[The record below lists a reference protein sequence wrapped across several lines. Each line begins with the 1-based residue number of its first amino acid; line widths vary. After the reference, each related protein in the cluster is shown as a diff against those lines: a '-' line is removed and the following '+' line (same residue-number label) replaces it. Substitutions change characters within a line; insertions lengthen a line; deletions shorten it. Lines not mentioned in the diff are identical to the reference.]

1 MKSQDKIVFLEDDST
16 VSILGEVQQET
27 AAPFSSAISVRSAIL
42 AAGGFKSTGDR
53 KNVFVVYQNG
63 KVKGTSSFLFFRFH
77 PKLEPGA
84 AIVVP
89 QKEAKRTFNIQET
102 IGLASTLASLALI
115 VNTFTKNN

>member
-1 MKSQDKIVFLEDDST
+1 M
-16 VSILGEVQQET
+16 GEVQQET
-27 AAPFSSAISVRSAIL
+27 SAPFFKGTSVRRAIL
-42 AAGGFKSTGDR
+42 AAGGFKSTGDK

-89 QKEAKRTFNIQET
+89 LKEARQPFNIQET

-115 VNTFTKNN
+115 VNTLTKTNN

>member
-1 MKSQDKIVFLEDDST
+1 MNLIHL
-16 VSILGEVQQET
+16 
-27 AAPFSSAISVRSAIL
+27 
-42 AAGGFKSTGDR
+42 
-53 KNVFVVYQNG
+53 FVVYQNG

-89 QKEAKRTFNIQET
+89 LKEARKPFNVQET

-115 VNTFTKNN
+115 INTLTAN